1 MSPGA
6 EKMDGES
13 EKPGKEDSKME
24 GEGKDGNK
32 EAEEK
37 EVTVWKY
44 EEQQEVEEVPAE
56 IQFLEEF
63 AEKHGFVGR

>member
-1 MSPGA
+1 M
-6 EKMDGES
+6 EDG
-13 EKPGKEDSKME
+13 
-24 GEGKDGNK
+24 GKDGK
-32 EAEEK
+32 EEEEK

-44 EEQQEVEEVPAE
+44 EDQQEVEEVPAE